1 MAVGARTT
9 CTFTLRFLSLGMR
22 KLNVKRPNINSISFI
37 DLLEDTQNLGI
48 YDKIDEYGLMISGRK
63 RRHRCPYAIGSMRN
77 KKTE

>member
-37 DLLEDTQNLGI
+37 DLGI
-48 YDKIDEYGLMISGRK
+48 YDKIDEYGLMIPGRK

-77 KKTE
+77 KKTK